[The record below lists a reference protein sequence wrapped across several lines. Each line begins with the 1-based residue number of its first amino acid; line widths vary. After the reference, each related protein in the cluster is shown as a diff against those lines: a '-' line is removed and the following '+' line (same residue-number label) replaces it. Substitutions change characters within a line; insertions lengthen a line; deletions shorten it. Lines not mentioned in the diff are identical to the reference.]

1 MKNPFANLTWT
12 QKAAGITLLLGVGAL
27 FLGNPYK
34 GERVTMNM
42 QDLALMVQDKSDHV
56 TVQEL
61 ADWLIQGKADFRL
74 IDVRTADEYNEYHIP
89 NAENINITDMAT
101 ADIQRNEKVVIY
113 SEGGIHAA
121 QAWMILVARG
131 FKMSYILFG
140 GLEEWKSAILFPQF
154 PENPLASQVDS
165 LAKIKAVCA
174 YFGGSVQSQSA
185 GSDLAA
191 SMPTPKLKLPTSPSA
206 APKATGGKKKK
217 EGC

>member
-1 MKNPFANLTWT
+1 MKNPFANLKWT
-12 QKAAGITLLLGVGAL
+12 QKTAGIVFLLGVGAL

-74 IDVRTADEYNEYHIP
+74 IDVRTADEYSEYHIP
-89 NAENINITDMAT
+89 NAENISITDLT
-101 ADIQRNEKVVIY
+101 TVDILRNEKIIAY

-121 QAWMILVARG
+121 QAWMMLAARG
-131 FKMSYILFG
+131 FKKSYILFG

-154 PENPLASQVDS
+154 PDNPLASQTDS

-174 YFGGSVQSQSA
+174 YFGGSVQPQSA

-191 SMPTPKLKLPTSPSA
+191 STPTPKLKLPTSTSA
-206 APKATGGKKKK
+206 APKAAGFKKKK

>member
-74 IDVRTADEYNEYHIP
+74 IDVRSTEEYNEYHIP
-89 NAENINITDMAT
+89 NAENISITDLTT
-101 ADIQRNEKVVIY
+101 ADIQRNEKIIIY

-121 QAWMILVARG
+121 QAWMMLVARG
-131 FKMSYILFG
+131 FKKSYILFG

-154 PENPLASQVDS
+154 PENPLATQVDS
-165 LAKIKAVCA
+165 LAKVKAICA
-174 YFGGSVQSQSA
+174 HFGGSVQSQSA
-185 GSDLAA
+185 GSEMAA
-191 SMPTPKLKLPTSPSA
+191 STPTPKLKLPTSTSA
-206 APKATGGKKKK
+206 APKAAGKKKK